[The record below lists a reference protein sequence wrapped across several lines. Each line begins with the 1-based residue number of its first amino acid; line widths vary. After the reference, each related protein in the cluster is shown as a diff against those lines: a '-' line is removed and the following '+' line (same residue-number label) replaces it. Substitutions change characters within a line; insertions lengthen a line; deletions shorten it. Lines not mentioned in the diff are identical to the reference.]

1 MTRGDFDLS
10 RFLDAQDAGGTYAR
24 ALAELRAGA
33 KRSHWM
39 WFVFPQVRG
48 LGSSAMAERY
58 AIGSLDEARA
68 YWEHPILGARLRE
81 CLAALAALP
90 TAAATTSPTTAADVF
105 GAVDA
110 MKLRSSLT
118 LFHRAAPGDEALAQ
132 ALSRWFGGVA
142 DERTDAILSASGA
155 ISR

>member
-1 MTRGDFDLS
+1 MTREDFDLS
-10 RFLDAQDAGGTYAR
+10 RFLDAQDAGGAYAR

-90 TAAATTSPTTAADVF
+90 SPTPTAADVF

-118 LFHRAAPGDEALAQ
+118 LFLRAAPGDEALAQ

-155 ISR
+155 ISS